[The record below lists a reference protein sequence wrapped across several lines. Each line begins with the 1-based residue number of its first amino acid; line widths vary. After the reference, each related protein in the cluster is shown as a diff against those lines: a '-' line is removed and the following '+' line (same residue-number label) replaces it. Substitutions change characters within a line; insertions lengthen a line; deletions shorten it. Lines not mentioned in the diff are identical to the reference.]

1 MKWTNSTRFLYK
13 TRMTVQPS
21 FLESLHAVPDAGW
34 AGAAMA
40 IVRAGKVRAAPDYR
54 VARDAHIGQDILY
67 CVNGAGTVETLGR
80 RLRVQ
85 AGQLAWIANEAPH
98 AHEADAS
105 DPWTLLWFRFDGPDP
120 SVLRRKIFGDG
131 TPLIDIEDHA
141 ALEAWFDKLF
151 RAMRNGGSGLDF
163 RLNQL
168 VSEFLAYVD
177 DAVRGDP
184 AGDVPSALH
193 AVLNTLRVDLARA
206 WTSAELA
213 DLIDLSESQMR
224 RLFRR
229 HLRTSPH
236 QWLLRERLNR
246 AQTLMSDT
254 PLPLAEIAEA
264 CGFCDVYHFSRE
276 FRRSIGVPPAAWR
289 RLELGRVGLT
299 TMSRR

>member
-1 MKWTNSTRFLYK
+1 MKWTKSTVLLYK
-13 TRMTVQPS
+13 TRMTLKPS

-34 AGAAMA
+34 SSAAMV

-67 CVNGAGTVETLGR
+67 CTEGGGMVETLGR
-80 RLRVQ
+80 RMRVH

-98 AHEADAS
+98 GHEADPA

-120 SVLRRKIFGDG
+120 AMLRRKIFGDR
-131 TPLIDIEDHA
+131 PALVDIRHHA
-141 ALEAWFDKLF
+141 TFEAWFDKLF
-151 RAMRNGGSGLDF
+151 RAMRSGGSGLDF

-168 VSEFLAYVD
+168 AAEFLASID
-177 DAVRGDP
+177 DATRGEHE
-184 AGDVPSALH
+184 GDVPSSLN
-193 AVLNTLRVDLARA
+193 AVLNALRMDLARG
-206 WTSAELA
+206 WTSGDLAEQL
-213 DLIDLSESQMR
+213 DLSESQMR

-236 QWLLRERLNR
+236 QWLLRERLNH

-254 PLPLAEIAEA
+254 PLPLAEIADR

-276 FRRSIGVPPAAWR
+276 FRRSIGVSPAAWR
-289 RLELGRVGLT
+289 KLELGGVGLT
-299 TMSRR
+299 TRAPR